1 MISTADLENWF
12 TYHAPREGQPE
23 RYLAIREAGKA
34 FAEVIVAN
42 TPSCA
47 DQTVAVR
54 KIREAVMVANQAI
67 ACEQTKA
74 ERDAAVPGPMT
85 PLQAP

>member
-34 FAEVIVAN
+34 FAAVVVAN
-42 TPSCA
+42 TPSSA

-67 ACEQTKA
+67 ACEQ
-74 ERDAAVPGPMT
+74 RDTAAPGPMT

>member
-34 FAEVIVAN
+34 FAAVVVAN
-42 TPSCA
+42 TPSSA

-67 ACEQTKA
+67 ACEQ
-74 ERDAAVPGPMT
+74 RDAAVPGPMT
-85 PLQAP
+85 PLVAKAEAP